1 MWLPKDERRLLLYYY
16 RGINKV
22 NGEESLDLK
31 ELVQS
36 LFCKN
41 IKELQLHEKEKRD
54 KDIEEQVKDYIDEK
68 NRVAAANEALKRRGL
83 IEQIIH
89 SGGKVRRITLNLEG
103 YDLGRKYS
111 SWWDSSG
118 LWFADYRE
126 HWIWLIVSFFGG
138 VLGGLSINLL
148 SG

>member
-54 KDIEEQVKDYIDEK
+54 KDIAYIGTGDCLGEMALIGGQT
-68 NRVAAANEALKRRGL
+68 RVADVVADTDCVLLKISSSL
-83 IEQIIH
+83 LDNTSDSVKH
-89 SGGKVRRITLNLEG
+89 LFFKNFAITLVH
-103 YDLGRKYS
+103 R
-111 SWWDSSG
+111 
-118 LWFADYRE
+118 
-126 HWIWLIVSFFGG
+126 
-138 VLGGLSINLL
+138 L
-148 SG
+148 SGSYPK